1 MAHSD
6 VETWMKTLAATP
18 DEAIEFVS
26 AMTRRQGAGA
36 E

>member
-1 MAHSD
+1 
-6 VETWMKTLAATP
+6 MKTLGDTP
-18 DEAIEFVS
+18 DEAIEFIS

>member
-1 MAHSD
+1 LGYRD
-6 VETWMKTLAATP
+6 VETWMKTLGATP
-18 DEAIEFVS
+18 DEAIEFIS